1 MSEQLSKFETKRR
14 FIQNELETLLGSS
27 NVYFQPPENIKL
39 KYPAIVYSTGSPS
52 ITYANNKVYS
62 YLTNFVMTYIR
73 KTSGDDLPET
83 IVRHFQNCTEDRT
96 FVSDNL
102 YHTVFKLFI

>member
-14 FIQNELETLLGSS
+14 FIQNELETLLGSR

-39 KYPAIVYSTGSPS
+39 KYPAIVYSTGSPK
-52 ITYANNKVYS
+52 ITYANNKVYG
-62 YLTNFVMTYIR
+62 YLTNFVITYIR
-73 KTSGDDLPET
+73 KTSDDDLPET
-83 IVRHFQNCTEDRT
+83 IVRHFQTCTEDRT